1 MGSRAAWLTL
11 AAFTVAA
18 LILALWLR
26 PRADESRPPA
36 AAADFS
42 FEQIVLESPDLALD
56 LQAVRGNVHESY
68 TDWACL
74 FICREFGGCHA
85 DVQLEVR
92 FRSAG
97 ENRRLTLAGRLD
109 GERGDVLRLGR
120 VQRPPVNVESVE
132 RLTLRVIDTYTPG
145 QPTPTPME

>member
-1 MGSRAAWLTL
+1 MGSRAAWLTVAVL
-11 AAFTVAA
+11 AVAG
-18 LILALWLR
+18 LLLVLWLR
-26 PRADESRPPA
+26 PRADEHRPAA

-56 LQAVRGNVHESY
+56 LQSVRGNVHETY
-68 TDWACL
+68 TDWSCI

-85 DVQLEVR
+85 DVQLEVF

-97 ENRRLTLAGRLD
+97 EERRLTLAGRLD
-109 GERGDVLRLGR
+109 GERGDALRLGR
-120 VQRPPVNVESVE
+120 VQRPPVNVEAVE
-132 RLTLRVIDTYTPG
+132 RLTLTVIDTYKPG